1 MAGAGDESAPLLA
14 RSASPSLSRHSSYS
28 KKKSTSDRNGVASET
43 TPLLSGE
50 HQRSSRDED
59 HRSIASSARS
69 GQAVPGQQ
77 VDKKARRVRWPIVI
91 SLASLCLAV
100 IAILVLGFAA
110 PATVEEYA
118 KEAAIVEPV
127 GISIAAFTSSGVRTR
142 IQASFSLDSSRVKK
156 PIVRNIGRLTT
167 WFGKEVESGESDIQ
181 VYLPEYGNILL
192 GTATIPPIKVN
203 IQDGHKNSIDFLADL
218 KAGDVDG
225 IRGVANDWLEGRL
238 GHLRIKG
245 VASVPLRSG
254 LLQLGFQ
261 HISETFVLQ
270 DQDLPNFP
278 DFNITKLN
286 VHEFQ
291 LPGERRAV
299 AADISLHIQNVY
311 AVEATVPALTFEI
324 MVPNCAPGDEYI
336 RIGNATSD
344 TIEIEPKRPV
354 LASVTGFI
362 YEVPDALITICPGK
376 TSSPLDLLVQS
387 YIKGRETFVY
397 VRGGS
402 LTSPT
407 LPDWLEAI
415 LQSVIVPVSI
425 PSKGLSNLIKRFSM
439 SHVHFFLPEP
449 SAKPDAP
456 EAQPR
461 VSALVQALVDL
472 PQEMNVPVNVSRV
485 RTVADVYY
493 HSKKLGY
500 IDLQKWQNAT
510 VRHIKDELDNS
521 PALLVEF
528 DIEKAPLRIVDE
540 AVFADVIKK
549 VILAGE
555 TVSLQVKANVAA
567 ELDTALGKFV
577 IRDIPASGDI
587 TVKAPLTGGLGNVN
601 PKIDSI
607 KISHT
612 TESTISLQAVVNFTN
627 PTNYSADIPFIDMKL
642 AYNGSSVA
650 HIMGEN
656 LSIFPGHNSFVKV
669 QGLWNPADGNGQQ
682 GVISGRDLISRYI
695 SGLNTTVTISPH
707 NGSIP
712 FLPELGKA
720 LSTLGIEIPVPKLR
734 LPDQNGD
741 GDDDGDNPDGGDGPH
756 FIKDATMHLWTS
768 TAEFTLLSPL
778 TETTL
783 FITSVHATAL
793 YNSTSP
799 VGRIQYNSPFPVPP
813 GVSITPRL
821 PVELD
826 FGGAGYEALKK
837 ALGGSLEI
845 DAVADIG
852 VKLGEYMDTISYW
865 GKGIGAKVRL

>member
-1 MAGAGDESAPLLA
+1 
-14 RSASPSLSRHSSYS
+14 
-28 KKKSTSDRNGVASET
+28 
-43 TPLLSGE
+43 
-50 HQRSSRDED
+50 
-59 HRSIASSARS
+59 
-69 GQAVPGQQ
+69 
-77 VDKKARRVRWPIVI
+77 
-91 SLASLCLAV
+91 
-100 IAILVLGFAA
+100 
-110 PATVEEYA
+110 
-118 KEAAIVEPV
+118 
-127 GISIAAFTSSGVRTR
+127 
-142 IQASFSLDSSRVKK
+142 
-156 PIVRNIGRLTT
+156 
-167 WFGKEVESGESDIQ
+167 
-181 VYLPEYGNILL
+181 
-192 GTATIPPIKVN
+192 
-203 IQDGHKNSIDFLADL
+203 
-218 KAGDVDG
+218 
-225 IRGVANDWLEGRL
+225 
-238 GHLRIKG
+238 
-245 VASVPLRSG
+245 
-254 LLQLGFQ
+254 
-261 HISETFVLQ
+261 
-270 DQDLPNFP
+270 
-278 DFNITKLN
+278 
-286 VHEFQ
+286 
-291 LPGERRAV
+291 
-299 AADISLHIQNVY
+299 
-311 AVEATVPALTFEI
+311 

-510 VRHIKDELDNS
+510 
-521 PALLVEF
+521 
-528 DIEKAPLRIVDE
+528 
-540 AVFADVIKK
+540 
-549 VILAGE
+549 
-555 TVSLQVKANVAA
+555 
-567 ELDTALGKFV
+567 
-577 IRDIPASGDI
+577 
-587 TVKAPLTGGLGNVN
+587 
-601 PKIDSI
+601 
-607 KISHT
+607 
-612 TESTISLQAVVNFTN
+612 
-627 PTNYSADIPFIDMKL
+627 
-642 AYNGSSVA
+642 
-650 HIMGEN
+650 
-656 LSIFPGHNSFVKV
+656 
-669 QGLWNPADGNGQQ
+669 
-682 GVISGRDLISRYI
+682 
-695 SGLNTTVTISPH
+695 
-707 NGSIP
+707 
-712 FLPELGKA
+712 A